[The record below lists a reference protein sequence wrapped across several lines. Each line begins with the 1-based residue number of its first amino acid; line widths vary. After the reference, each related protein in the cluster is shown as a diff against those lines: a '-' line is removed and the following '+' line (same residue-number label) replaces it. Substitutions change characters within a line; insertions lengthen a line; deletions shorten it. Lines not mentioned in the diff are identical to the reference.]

1 MYIQYFEAAMQDDEL
16 EGQVMLPPQ
25 PLRAQKGRGAVSNLQ
40 GRYEV
45 YGREQ
50 FDDGWAHADEDGEPR
65 VWKTHVTD
73 EVAKTILTR
82 NSSPDL
88 PFNVSLNPYRGCELG
103 AFTALRGPRTATW
116 DCLRAWT
123 SRARY
128 LPR

>member
-1 MYIQYFEAAMQDDEL
+1 MQDDEL
-16 EGQVMLPPQ
+16 EGPVVQPMLPPQ

-50 FDDGWAHADEDGEPR
+50 FDDGWDHADEDGEPR

-88 PFNVSLNPYRGCELG
+88 PFNVSLNPYRGCEHEI
-103 AFTALRGPRTATW
+103 
-116 DCLRAWT
+116 
-123 SRARY
+123 
-128 LPR
+128 